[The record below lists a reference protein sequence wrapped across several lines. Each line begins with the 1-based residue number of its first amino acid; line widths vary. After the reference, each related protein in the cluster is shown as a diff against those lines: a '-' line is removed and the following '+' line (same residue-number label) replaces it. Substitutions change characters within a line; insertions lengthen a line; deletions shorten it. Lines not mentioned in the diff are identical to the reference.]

1 MGIRRH
7 PKFGFGNLVGP
18 NMTSGE
24 VYRAKADTMAARAR
38 ADTTQAGR
46 EHYALLCLGYL
57 RLAEQVDRR
66 SQTTAFTK
74 RSPVIDHQIRTH
86 GMLQRLL
93 EHAEGGV

>member
-1 MGIRRH
+1 
-7 PKFGFGNLVGP
+7 
-18 NMTSGE
+18 MTSGE

-66 SQTTAFTK
+66 SQ
-74 RSPVIDHQIRTH
+74 IDSVHETLSSDRYVELCGILGDELDQ
-86 GMLQRLL
+86 
-93 EHAEGGV
+93 AAW